1 MKLREYL
8 PSKDFD
14 NIKSWIDDERTHAM
28 WCAGRFEYPLEKENF
43 EAVLEDMHSKWGD
56 TPFIASLDDG
66 NNVGFFCYSLNDETK
81 EGMLKFIVV
90 NSLLRGKGVAKE
102 MLELAS
108 QYAFEETG
116 AKALHLNVFSENIR
130 AKKCYQKA
138 GFTEWSVTENAFSYK
153 DESWGRCNMFKML
166 NGMIREVKREE
177 ISLCA
182 NIIKKSFKTVADE
195 YGFTEENAPRFT
207 AFATTDERLYWHMD
221 GEHRPMYVFE
231 VDGVLCGYYSLLLQD
246 NNECEL
252 NNLAVLP
259 EYRHKGIGKEL
270 LEHSFKIARS
280 KGCRLMNIG
289 IVEENTRLRKWY
301 EDNGAVHVGTK
312 KFDFF
317 PFTCGYMKKEL

>member
-56 TPFIASLDDG
+56 TPFITSLDDG
-66 NNVGFFCYSLNDETK
+66 NNAGFFCYSLNDETK
-81 EGMLKFIVV
+81 KGMLKFIVV

-138 GFTEWSVTENAFSYK
+138 GFTERSVTENAFSYK

-259 EYRHKGIGKEL
+259 EYRHKGMGKEL

-280 KGCRLMNIG
+280 KGCSLMNIG